1 MKHDSMVTITS
12 LLTLLLV
19 TLHLAGDIVLGMAPG
34 NLAALSA
41 MVFVA
46 GVWLSGTL
54 LLPGRRGGYVI
65 LLLGSL
71 FGLVMPVLHMKGA
84 GVNPAGARAAGEF
97 FFVWILLALGASA
110 AFLLVLAVR
119 GLWVLRR
126 PQRVP

>member
-1 MKHDSMVTITS
+1 
-12 LLTLLLV
+12 
-19 TLHLAGDIVLGMAPG
+19 
-34 NLAALSA
+34 

-84 GVNPAGARAAGEF
+84 GVNPASARAAGEF
-97 FFVWILLALGASA
+97 SFVWILLALGASA